1 MLQNKG
7 MGRSRNYSM
16 ERSKEIANFILNN
29 LCLSEDTSSQLL
41 MFEDTAKRKRSIKGR
56 NLELVDK

>member
-7 MGRSRNYSM
+7 MGRSSNYSM

-41 MFEDTAKRKRSIKGR
+41 MFEDTAKRKRYIKGR